1 MTSVMQAPLTYST
14 SVPRHH
20 VHRAA
25 ICEVFLTD
33 ILCDSYPSFSVGLQ
47 LPRVHSFY
55 SDHDL
60 DRRLYDPMLLLEA
73 FRQASIL
80 ISHRHV
86 DAPMDSKF
94 VFNSGSL
101 HVASV
106 DALTMGDRPTDGVI
120 DAVIVADK
128 RRGADVVGITLE
140 MTMTLAGTFAATM
153 DMTIQWMPP
162 TAWTKLR
169 ARGREVLPLDPPRPY
184 PTQHRVAARE
194 VARSSPA
201 NVVVASFDVGD
212 DSVAT
217 RIVVDQG
224 HPGLFDHPLDHV
236 PGAAIFEAM
245 RQTSV
250 VAAHELFGL
259 SPRRLI
265 TTECAVVFDS
275 FGELGLPTDCTVTAE
290 ADHCAREVT
299 FEVVVSQ
306 EERRIAHGR
315 VSLQRLSS
323 RAPKIERVLL

>member
-1 MTSVMQAPLTYST
+1 MTSVMQPALTYST

-33 ILCDSYPSFSVGLQ
+33 IRCDDYPNFSVGMQ

-60 DRRLYDPMLLLEA
+60 CRRLYDPMLLLEA

-94 VFNSGSL
+94 VFNSG
-101 HVASV
+101 
-106 DALTMGDRPTDGVI
+106 ALTISSVNALLVGDRPSDGIV
-120 DAVIVADK
+120 DAVIVAEK
-128 RRGADVVGITLE
+128 RRGADVVGISLE
-140 MTMTLAGTFAATM
+140 MSMTVSGTLAATM
-153 DMTIQWMPP
+153 NMIIQWMPP
-162 TAWTKLR
+162 SAWDRLR
-169 ARGREVLPLDPPRPY
+169 ERGRSLLTLDPPRAY
-184 PTQHRVAARE
+184 PVGQRIEARE

-201 NVVVASFDVGD
+201 NVVVASYETGD
-212 DSVAT
+212 RSVAA
-217 RIVVDQG
+217 RIIVDEQ

-236 PGAAIFEAM
+236 PGAVIFEAM
-245 RQTSV
+245 RQTSI

-265 TTECAVVFDS
+265 ATACEVSFDS
-275 FGELGLPTDCTVTAE
+275 FGELELPTNCTVTAE
-290 ADHCAREVT
+290 ADHCDREVV
-299 FEVVVSQ
+299 FDIVVGQ
-306 EERRIAHGR
+306 EDRRIAHGR
-315 VSLQRLSS
+315 VTLQRLTSKVS
-323 RAPKIERVLL
+323 VIDRAVL